1 MYQRRLVDI
10 KDHPQWQILK
20 DQNFNEK
27 YQGGLKK
34 GSETWSYDGSAQGC
48 SIEEIKEELL
58 SRGQIYISTWPS
70 MFLGIYGDHIRIVR
84 LIPLDEE
91 RVELT
96 AEWLFESSTLNHK
109 KYNKKNV
116 IDFAILVMNQDASI
130 SELNQKG
137 VKNFKAN
144 EEGVLMPEE
153 YIIRDFHKFIRNKIK
168 KK

>member
-1 MYQRRLVDI
+1 
-10 KDHPQWQILK
+10 
-20 DQNFNEK
+20 
-27 YQGGLKK
+27 
-34 GSETWSYDGSAQGC
+34 
-48 SIEEIKEELL
+48 
-58 SRGQIYISTWPS
+58 

-84 LIPLDEE
+84 LVPLDEE
-91 RVELT
+91 HVELT
-96 AEWLFESSTLNHK
+96 AEWLFEPSTLNDK

-137 VKNFKAN
+137 VKNFNAK

-153 YIIRDFHKFIRNKIK
+153 YIIKDFHNYIKNKIK